1 MINGFYINLDG
12 RRDRFDYFEKVKSDN
27 SFLTNI
33 QRFSAIS
40 NSNGALGCTMSHY
53 NALKLAYETY
63 KGGECIAIFE
73 DDFFILDK
81 NAFNDFVSDFSSIKN
96 NDDWSVIT
104 FTRRAGTYYGK
115 YDDKF
120 NYIKETQTM
129 SGYII
134 KTTFI
139 ETLMKQLEIGITNM
153 ENGLSIHNNICDQI
167 WKPLQHANNFI
178 YYNRVFAGQ
187 LPSYSN
193 LEKRV
198 VDYNRYFINE
208 RSNVDFIFLIVSNSD
223 ESKGWYNNIP
233 DNTLYI
239 RVVGDESISESYQFN
254 NAKCTL
260 YMKMENSIN
269 VLQDNL
275 LSVIEAVN
283 QRFDYKYIFKL
294 NYNETLVNAKSF
306 GNLLNVLNQ
315 KTYAFV
321 GDSQDNNQT
330 DTFVTG
336 KGFFLSNNT
345 VTEILERKMNINKEV
360 SSYLDISYKNSTIY
374 FDANSILKT
383 Y

>member
-33 QRFSAIS
+33 QRFSAIQ

-63 KGGECIAIFE
+63 KGDECIAIFE

-81 NAFNDFVSDFSSIKN
+81 NAFNDFVSDFTSIKN
-96 NDDWSVIT
+96 NDDWSVFT

-153 ENGLSIHNNICDQI
+153 ENGLSEHNNICDQI

-198 VDYNRYFINE
+198 VDYNPYFINE

-254 NAKCTL
+254 NTKCTL
-260 YMKMENSIN
+260 YMKMENSIT
-269 VLQDNL
+269 VLQYNI

-283 QRFDYKYIFKL
+283 QRFDYKYIFKT
-294 NYNETLVNAKSF
+294 NYNETMINPKSF

-315 KTYAFV
+315 QNYAFV
-321 GDSQDNNQT
+321 GESQDNNQT
-330 DTFVTG
+330 DTFVTS
-336 KGFFLSNNT
+336 KGFFLANNT
-345 VTEILERKMNINKEV
+345 VTEILERKMNDNKEI
-360 SSYLDISYKNSTIY
+360 SSYLDSSYKNSTIY
-374 FDANSILKT
+374 FDANSIFKT

>member
-33 QRFSAIS
+33 QRFSAIQ

-63 KGGECIAIFE
+63 KGDECIAIFE

-81 NAFNDFVSDFSSIKN
+81 NAFNDFVSDFTSIKN
-96 NDDWSVIT
+96 NDDWSVFT

-115 YDDKF
+115 YDDNF

-153 ENGLSIHNNICDQI
+153 KNGLSEHNNTCDQI

-198 VDYNRYFINE
+198 VDYNPYFINE

-254 NAKCTL
+254 NTKCTL

-269 VLQDNL
+269 VLQDNI

-283 QRFDYKYIFKL
+283 QRFDYKYIFKT
-294 NYNETLVNAKSF
+294 NYNETMINPKSF

-330 DTFVTG
+330 DKFVTG
-336 KGFFLSNNT
+336 KGFFLANNT
-345 VTEILERKMNINKEV
+345 VTEILERKMNDNKEI
-360 SSYLDISYKNSTIY
+360 SSYLDSSYKNSTIY
-374 FDANSILKT
+374 FDANSIFKT

>member
-33 QRFSAIS
+33 QRFSAIQ
-40 NSNGALGCTMSHY
+40 NRNGALGCTMSHY

-63 KGGECIAIFE
+63 KGDECIAILE

-96 NDDWSVIT
+96 NDDWSVFT

-120 NYIKETQTM
+120 NYIKGTQTM

-134 KTTFI
+134 KTKFI

-153 ENGLSIHNNICDQI
+153 KNGLSANNNTCDQI
-167 WKPLQHANNFI
+167 WKPLQYGNNFI

-198 VDYNRYFINE
+198 VDYNPYFIKE
-208 RSNVDFIFLIVSNSD
+208 RSNVDFIFLIISNSD
-223 ESKGWYNNIP
+223 DSKGWYNNIP
-233 DNTLYI
+233 ENTLYI
-239 RVVGDESISESYQFN
+239 RVVGDESISESYKFN
-254 NAKCTL
+254 NSKCTL
-260 YMKMENSIN
+260 YMKMENSIT
-269 VLQDNL
+269 VLQDNI
-275 LSVIEAVN
+275 LSIIEAVN
-283 QRFDYKYIFKL
+283 ERFDYKYIFKI
-294 NYNETLVNAKSF
+294 NYNSTINNPKSF
-306 GNLLNVLNQ
+306 SELLNILNQ
-315 KTYAFV
+315 NSYSFV
-321 GDSQDNNQT
+321 GDTPDDNET
-330 DTFVTG
+330 DTFTRGRYFV
-336 KGFFLSNNT
+336 LQNNT
-345 VTEILERKMNINKEV
+345 VTDILERKMNNNDEISSHLD
-360 SSYLDISYKNSTIY
+360 SSYNNSSIY
-374 FDANSILKT
+374 IDVHSILTT

>member
-1 MINGFYINLDG
+1 MLNGFYINLDG

-33 QRFSAIS
+33 QRFSAIQ

-63 KGGECIAIFE
+63 KSDECITIFE
-73 DDFFILDK
+73 DDFFILDN

-96 NDDWSVIT
+96 NDDWSVFT

-115 YDDKF
+115 YDDNF

-153 ENGLSIHNNICDQI
+153 KNGLSEHNNTCDQI
-167 WKPLQHANNFI
+167 WKPLQHENIFI

-198 VDYNRYFINE
+198 VDYNPYFINE

-223 ESKGWYNNIP
+223 DCKGWYNNIP
-233 DNTLYI
+233 NNTLYI

-254 NAKCTL
+254 NAKNTL
-260 YMKMENSIN
+260 YMKMENSIT
-269 VLQDNL
+269 VLQDNI
-275 LSVIEAVN
+275 LSIIEALHK
-283 QRFDYKYIFKL
+283 RFDYKYIFKI
-294 NYNETLVNAKSF
+294 NYNETMINPKSF
-306 GNLLNVLNQ
+306 GNLLNVLN
-315 KTYAFV
+315 KEKYAFV

-330 DTFVTG
+330 DTFIRG
-336 KGFFLSNNT
+336 KCFFLSNNT
-345 VTEILERKMNINKEV
+345 VSHILERKMNNKEV
-360 SSYLDISYKNSTIY
+360 SSHIYSLYKKATIY
-374 FDANSILKT
+374 FDANSIYKS

>member
-1 MINGFYINLDG
+1 MLNGFYINLDG

-63 KGGECIAIFE
+63 KSDECIAIFE

-96 NDDWSVIT
+96 NDDWSVFT
-104 FTRRAGTYYGK
+104 FTRRSGTYYGK

-120 NYIKETQTM
+120 NYIKGTQTM

-153 ENGLSIHNNICDQI
+153 KNGLSEHNNTCDQI
-167 WKPLQHANNFI
+167 WKPLQHGNNFI

-198 VDYNRYFINE
+198 VDYNPYFINE
-208 RSNVDFIFLIVSNSD
+208 RSNVDFIFLIISNSD
-223 ESKGWYNNIP
+223 DSKGWYNNIP

-269 VLQDNL
+269 VLQDNI
-275 LSVIEAVN
+275 LSIIEAVN

-294 NYNETLVNAKSF
+294 NYNETMINPKSF
-306 GNLLNVLNQ
+306 GNLLNALNQ
-315 KTYAFV
+315 NNYAFV

-330 DTFVTG
+330 DAFVTG

-345 VTEILERKMNINKEV
+345 VTEILERKMNDNKEI
-360 SSYLDISYKNSTIY
+360 SSYLDSNYKNSSIY
-374 FDANSILKT
+374 FDANSIFKT

>member
-1 MINGFYINLDG
+1 MLNGFYINLDG

-33 QRFSAIS
+33 QRFSAIQ

-63 KGGECIAIFE
+63 KGDECIAIFE

-139 ETLMKQLEIGITNM
+139 ETLVKQLEIGITNM
-153 ENGLSIHNNICDQI
+153 ENGLSEHNNTCDQI
-167 WKPLQHANNFI
+167 WKPLQHGNNFI

-198 VDYNRYFINE
+198 VDYNPYFINE
-208 RSNVDFIFLIVSNSD
+208 RSNVDFIFLIISNSD
-223 ESKGWYNNIP
+223 DSKGWYNNIP

-269 VLQDNL
+269 VLQDNI
-275 LSVIEAVN
+275 LSIIEAVN

-294 NYNETLVNAKSF
+294 NYNETMINPKSF
-306 GNLLNVLNQ
+306 GNLLNALNQ
-315 KTYAFV
+315 NNYAFV

-330 DTFVTG
+330 DAFVTG

-345 VTEILERKMNINKEV
+345 VTEILERNLNINKEV
-360 SSYLDISYKNSTIY
+360 SSYLDSSYKNSTIY
-374 FDANSILKT
+374 FDANSIFKT